1 MNPKKNFSKWK
12 TRPSA
17 CARTTRYL
25 ALPLI
30 AIAVF
35 AIGAPIAHAA
45 IGGKSQPETKVT
57 CDGAGTAALA
67 SFGAF
72 GALIGTDR
80 GSRKFFEADKGATG
94 GETKKAMDTIK
105 DRIGQLRTRA
115 NDALSKLK
123 PLEQHEGA
131 DRLGYMF
138 RAMED
143 THERVGDLLNHIEQG
158 ILPQYEAAMQSAQE
172 AALKDPK
179 FLERVIEQAVQSG
192 DLVKKADAEGR
203 VETARQAA
211 YDKAKGDLRAEADRQ
226 SKLGQRRGEAVVA
239 LAPVLKTDKVDE
251 STAATSARELCAKLS
266 DEALLGDNYKEAIN
280 GAVARVKR
288 CGELGVSK
296 LEVLQEVCSM
306 EPAAYNKQV
315 ATWEEIAKA
324 SRGTGP
330 KLNPFA
336 GGGGT
341 AQERQSRSSDGDK
354 SKRVIC

>member
-1 MNPKKNFSKWK
+1 MNPKKNVSKWK
-12 TRPSA
+12 TRPSV
-17 CARTTRYL
+17 CARTARYL

-35 AIGAPIAHAA
+35 AIGVPIAHAA

-57 CDGAGTAALA
+57 GDGAGTAALA

-192 DLVKKADAEGR
+192 ELVKKADAEGR

-211 YDKAKGDLRAEADRQ
+211 YNKAKGDLQSEADRQ
-226 SKLGQRRGEAVVA
+226 SKLGQRRGEAVAV
-239 LAPVLKTDKVDE
+239 LAPLLKTDKDDGV
-251 STAATSARELCAKLS
+251 APARELCTKLR
-266 DEALLGDNYKEAIN
+266 DEALLGDNYKDAII
-280 GAVARVKR
+280 GAAARVKR

-306 EPAAYNKQV
+306 ETAAYDKQV
-315 ATWEEIAKA
+315 ATWDEIARA
-324 SRGTGP
+324 SRGTSGGP

-336 GGGGT
+336 GGSGT
-341 AQERQSRSSDGDK
+341 TQERQSRGGGEKK
-354 SKRVIC
+354 SVIC

>member
-1 MNPKKNFSKWK
+1 MNQKKISKWK
-12 TRPSA
+12 TRPSH
-17 CARTTRYL
+17 CARTARYL

-30 AIAVF
+30 AFAV
-35 AIGAPIAHAA
+35 IGLGVPIAHAA
-45 IGGKSQPETKVT
+45 ITGKVT
-57 CDGAGTAALA
+57 QTVAKAESGGAGAALA
-67 SFGAF
+67 GIGAVGTVI
-72 GALIGTDR
+72 GADR

-94 GETKKAMDTIK
+94 GDAKKALDTIK

-143 THERVGDLLNHIEQG
+143 THERVGDLLNQIEQG
-158 ILPQYEAAMQSAQE
+158 ILPQYEAAMQSAHE
-172 AALKDPK
+172 AALKDAK

-211 YDKAKGDLRAEADRQ
+211 YDKAKSDLQAEADRQ
-226 SKLGQRRGEAVVA
+226 SKLGQRRGEAVA
-239 LAPVLKTDKVDE
+239 AIAPLLKTDKNDGVA
-251 STAATSARELCAKLS
+251 SATELCSKLS
-266 DEALLGDNYKEAIN
+266 DETLLGDNYKDAIN

-296 LEVLQEVCSM
+296 LEVLQEVCAM
-306 EPAAYNKQV
+306 EPAAYGKQV